1 MEQFAASR
9 QRHGLAAAARRVPAC
24 TANRA
29 AVQQPCSASHYG
41 HMAARIEAAVR
52 GAVARSFLVPP
63 TSLESH
69 PAAFFYDLDAYRAN
83 MASLRAT
90 FPPHWHHATAVKTC
104 PLSSLLS
111 IALAEGHGAE
121 CASIGEVLHAL
132 SVGFAGP
139 DVVFDS
145 PCKTVPE
152 IQHALEHQVM
162 LNVDNM
168 QELARVRA
176 AFANLPQD
184 AQSGCVIGLR
194 INPLV
199 GSGKVANL
207 SVSTRKS
214 KFGVICPAGDG
225 SSSEPER
232 EAVVAALVENDFV
245 NAIHVH
251 TGSGGMT
258 LAQMAQGAA
267 AAADLAIDINRRRGG
282 GQRKIEVIDI
292 GGGLPVTWGGEQE
305 FTFNQYAA
313 ELRSVAPSLF
323 DGTTFRR
330 VVTEMGAM
338 MNCKYAF
345 YASVC
350 EVTKPTDGGTIA
362 MIHNGSD
369 MFMRACYA
377 PQMRAPH
384 PVRVFAADG
393 TAKKDKPALHDIAGP
408 LCFAGDVVVSAVTV
422 PQIEPMDIIVLEEA
436 GGNTHSLRTTHCSR
450 RSPPIYGLETCEQE
464 DDGLKFVALSSGASY
479 EQVLGQW
486 N

>member
-1 MEQFAASR
+1 MVAQI
-9 QRHGLAAAARRVPAC
+9 GP
-24 TANRA
+24 
-29 AVQQPCSASHYG
+29 
-41 HMAARIEAAVR
+41 AVR
-52 GAVARSFLVPP
+52 GAVARGYLAPP
-63 TSLESH
+63 TNLESH
-69 PAAFFYDLDAYRAN
+69 PAGFFYDLDAYRAN
-83 MASLRAT
+83 MASLRAA
-90 FPPHWHHATAVKTC
+90 FPSHWHHATAVKTC
-104 PLSSLLS
+104 PLSRLLS
-111 IALAEGHGAE
+111 IALANGHGAE

-139 DVVFDS
+139 DVVYDS

-152 IQHALEHQVM
+152 IEHALENQVM
-162 LNVDNM
+162 LNVDNL

-176 AFANLPQD
+176 AFDKIPQD
-184 AQSGCVIGLR
+184 ARSGCVIGLR

-214 KFGVICPAGDG
+214 KFGVVCPASGGGG
-225 SSSEPER
+225 SSDSER
-232 EAVVAALVENDFV
+232 EAVIAALIENDFV

-267 AAADLAIDINRRRGG
+267 AAADLAIDINRRRGSL
-282 GQRKIEVIDI
+282 QRKIEVIDV

-305 FTFNQYAA
+305 HTFEHYAA

-323 DGTTFRR
+323 DGTFRR

-362 MIHNGSD
+362 MIHHGSD

-377 PQMRAPH
+377 PQMRAQH
-384 PVRVFAADG
+384 PVRVFTSDG
-393 TAKKDKPALHDIAGP
+393 TMKKDVAGLHDIAGP
-408 LCFAGDVVVSAVTV
+408 LCFAGDIVASAVTV
-422 PQIEPMDIIVLEEA
+422 PQIEPTDIVVLEEA

-450 RSPPIYGLETCEQE
+450 RSPPVYGFEACTREA
-464 DDGLKFVALSSGASY
+464 DGLKFIVLSSGATY
-479 EQVLGQW
+479 EQALAQW
-486 N
+486 K